1 MPQALRLARRAAIA
15 ALRVSLAL
23 CVVLVLVLAIG
34 PVTGWYRT
42 LAVLSGSM
50 RPIMDPGDVIV
61 ATPIR
66 NTDLK
71 VGDVVT
77 YHVPTGDHHLVT
89 HRVIEIVEA
98 GDYPIIRTQGDANDT
113 VDQLARLKQ
122 PTVWKTR
129 LVVPRLG
136 YLLIWLRSPAMRIIG
151 SMLAPLLLLGVWLLQ
166 IWRDPKPVIAAEA
179 IDEEADAEP
188 IDSEAAVPLGS
199 ELAGAP
205 S

>member
-1 MPQALRLARRAAIA
+1 MAQSARLARRVAVV

-23 CVVLVLVLAIG
+23 CVLLILVLAIG

-50 RPIMDPGDVIV
+50 RPVMEPGDVIV

-66 NTDLK
+66 NVDLK
-71 VGDVVT
+71 VGDVIT
-77 YHVPTGDHHLVT
+77 YHVPTGDRHLIT
-89 HRVIEIVEA
+89 HRVVEIVEP
-98 GDYPIIRTQGDANDT
+98 GEYPVIRSQGDANDT

-136 YLLIWLRSPAMRIIG
+136 YLLIWLRSPAMRVAG
-151 SMLAPLLLLGVWLLQ
+151 SVLAPLLLLAVWLLQ
-166 IWRDPKPVIAAEA
+166 IWRDPKSAPDDPQDREPDTADEATAAE
-179 IDEEADAEP
+179 
-188 IDSEAAVPLGS
+188 LT
-199 ELAGAP
+199 GAT

>member
-1 MPQALRLARRAAIA
+1 MAQSARLARRVAVV

-23 CVVLVLVLAIG
+23 CVLLILVLAIG

-50 RPIMDPGDVIV
+50 RPVMEPGDVIV

-66 NTDLK
+66 NVDLK
-71 VGDVVT
+71 VGDVIT
-77 YHVPTGDHHLVT
+77 YHVPTGDRHLIT
-89 HRVIEIVEA
+89 HRVVEIVEP
-98 GDYPIIRTQGDANDT
+98 GEYPVIRSQGDANDT

-136 YLLIWLRSPAMRIIG
+136 YLLIWLRSPAMRVAG
-151 SMLAPLLLLGVWLLQ
+151 SVLAPLLLLAVWLLQ
-166 IWRDPKPVIAAEA
+166 IWRDPKSAPDDPQDREPDTADEATTAE
-179 IDEEADAEP
+179 
-188 IDSEAAVPLGS
+188 LT
-199 ELAGAP
+199 GAT

>member
-1 MPQALRLARRAAIA
+1 MAQSARLARRVAVV

-23 CVVLVLVLAIG
+23 CVLLILVLAIG

-50 RPIMDPGDVIV
+50 RPVMEPGDVIV

-66 NTDLK
+66 NVDLK
-71 VGDVVT
+71 VGDVIT
-77 YHVPTGDHHLVT
+77 YHVPTGDRHLIT
-89 HRVIEIVEA
+89 HRVVEIVEP
-98 GDYPIIRTQGDANDT
+98 GEYPVIRSQGDANDT

-136 YLLIWLRSPAMRIIG
+136 YLLIWLRSPAMRVAG
-151 SMLAPLLLLGVWLLQ
+151 SVLAPLLLLAVWLLQ
-166 IWRDPKPVIAAEA
+166 IWRDPKSAPDDPQDREPDTADEATTAELTRA
-179 IDEEADAEP
+179 T
-188 IDSEAAVPLGS
+188 S
-199 ELAGAP
+199 
-205 S
+205 